1 MARKCFWSHSRLG
14 IFFIQDNICVLK
26 YDMYL
31 TTVHI
36 CDLKQCKFTN
46 WNGSYLANIIGLEEL
61 YPFYKFLGKNISA
74 LFLVS
79 GDCPHFFI
87 CGPLSSPNQHWLH
100 LSHLD
105 DSVVISFKSESESVV
120 ISFKS
125 LFWLLLMTS
134 FCKFKCLFFFNFF
147 LFKILFIVFFWL

>member
-1 MARKCFWSHSRLG
+1 MEHKEECQDKFWQENVSG
-14 IFFIQDNICVLK
+14 VIQDLEYFLYKTDICVLK

-61 YPFYKFLGKNISA
+61 YPFYKFLGKSISV

-100 LSHLD
+100 LCHLD
-105 DSVVISFKSESESVV
+105 DSVV

-125 LFWLLLMTS
+125 LFWLLLMTT
-134 FCKFKCLFFFNFF
+134 FCKFKCL
-147 LFKILFIVFFWL
+147 

>member
-1 MARKCFWSHSRLG
+1 MEHKEECQDKFWQENVSG
-14 IFFIQDNICVLK
+14 VIQDLEYFLYKTDVCVLK

-31 TTVHI
+31 TTMHI

-61 YPFYKFLGKNISA
+61 YPFYKFLGKNISP
-74 LFLVS
+74 LFIVS
-79 GDCPHFFI
+79 GDCSHFFI
-87 CGPLSSPNQHWLH
+87 CDPLSSPNQHWLY

-105 DSVVISFKSESESVV
+105 ESVVTSFKSESESVV

-125 LFWLLLMTS
+125 LFWLLLMTT
-134 FCKFKCLFFFNFF
+134 FCKFKCL
-147 LFKILFIVFFWL
+147 

>member
-1 MARKCFWSHSRLG
+1 MEHKEECQDKFWQENVSG
-14 IFFIQDNICVLK
+14 VIQDLEYFLYKTDICVLK

-31 TTVHI
+31 TTMNI

-61 YPFYKFLGKNISA
+61 YPFYKFLGKNISP

-79 GDCPHFFI
+79 GDCPHFFV
-87 CGPLSSPNQHWLH
+87 CDPLSSPNQHWLY

-105 DSVVISFKSESESVV
+105 ESVV

-125 LFWLLLMTS
+125 LFWLLLMTT
-134 FCKFKCLFFFNFF
+134 FCKFKCL
-147 LFKILFIVFFWL
+147 

>member
-1 MARKCFWSHSRLG
+1 MEHKEECQDKFWQENVSG
-14 IFFIQDNICVLK
+14 VIQDLEYFLYKTDICVLK

-31 TTVHI
+31 TTMNI

-61 YPFYKFLGKNISA
+61 YPFYKFLGKNISP

-79 GDCPHFFI
+79 GDWPHYFV
-87 CGPLSSPNQHWLH
+87 CDPLSSPNQHWLY

-105 DSVVISFKSESESVV
+105 ESVV

-125 LFWLLLMTS
+125 LFWLLLMTT
-134 FCKFKCLFFFNFF
+134 FCKFKCL
-147 LFKILFIVFFWL
+147 